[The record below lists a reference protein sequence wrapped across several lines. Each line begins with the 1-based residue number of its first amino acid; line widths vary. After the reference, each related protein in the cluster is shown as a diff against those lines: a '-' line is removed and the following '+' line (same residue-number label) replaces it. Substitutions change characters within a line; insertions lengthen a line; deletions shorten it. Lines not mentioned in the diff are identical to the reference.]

1 MNRFTLI
8 CAALMLDTAVAG
20 EAPESTPAAEAPPE
34 TAAMAAEDEA
44 QQQLRQTLRQMRA
57 LFEQE
62 DANTQAIARANTQSL
77 SIASADVPSIGLMR
91 EQLSRQ
97 LERLEERCFGM
108 DAKVNGGNLIV
119 ICGDNAGNAENANIG
134 GGNNTTVIVPPAPP
148 AQAQASEESAP

>member
-1 MNRFTLI
+1 MNRFI
-8 CAALMLDTAVAG
+8 FFCAALTLGTAFAT
-20 EAPESTPAAEAPPE
+20 EPAPEADAPS
-34 TAAMAAEDEA
+34 AEDEA

-62 DANTQAIARANTQSL
+62 DAQAQAMARANTQSV

-119 ICGDNAGNAENANIG
+119 ICGDNAGTAENANIG

-148 AQAQASEESAP
+148 PQAQSSEERAP